1 MTKMSEK
8 KTSLKVPLLD
18 DLKLEDLRLLKHHEG
33 NPNRMTVKQK
43 EQLWHSLQRYGWLV
57 PIITDADGIV
67 ADGEQRVDVCIAHG
81 EFFGPVLRRP
91 LTEAERLIVGQ
102 ELNKLRGKHN
112 READRAE
119 YIKIDGLGERSD
131 LESLLSAVGEDL
143 SKILSSSVEL
153 GGSNMIP
160 ETCEIIIR
168 GFKGKKFDEQ
178 AQKAA
183 WEKLTA
189 EGYDAGLLNL

>member
-1 MTKMSEK
+1 MSEK

-81 EFFGPVLRRP
+81 EFLFEKRGHRWAVTKFGFEVW
-91 LTEAERLIVGQ
+91 
-102 ELNKLRGKHN
+102 GK
-112 READRAE
+112 
-119 YIKIDGLGERSD
+119 
-131 LESLLSAVGEDL
+131 
-143 SKILSSSVEL
+143 SKKE
-153 GGSNMIP
+153 
-160 ETCEIIIR
+160 
-168 GFKGKKFDEQ
+168 FDEEV
-178 AQKAA
+178 K
-183 WEKLTA
+183 E
-189 EGYDAGLLNL
+189 EGPKYGES